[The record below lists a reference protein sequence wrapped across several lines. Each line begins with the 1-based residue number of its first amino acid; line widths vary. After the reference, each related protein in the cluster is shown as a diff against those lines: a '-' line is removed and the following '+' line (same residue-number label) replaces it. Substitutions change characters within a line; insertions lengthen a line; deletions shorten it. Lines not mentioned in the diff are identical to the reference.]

1 MSESMSRAV
10 LVALSLGVAVSRAG
24 AQAVAPA
31 VPADSAGVL
40 RLTLAQSVELAQA
53 RGQSAKAAVSAR
65 DEARWE
71 NRAFGARLKPQLL
84 FQGLLPSY
92 THSITPVVQPNGATQ
107 FFTLTQVQSTV
118 GLQLSQE
125 VPALG
130 GRVFLSSGV
139 TRIDLPG
146 VTNRATR
153 YFQTTPLAIG
163 IEQNLFRPRTLR
175 WDAREQDL
183 RSTVADRQY
192 LEAREDVAA
201 NAAGAFFDLYAADAA
216 LENAATNAAVNDTLF
231 VLSKGRY
238 EVGKIGEN
246 DLLQSELATL
256 RARTA
261 LDGARLE
268 RDRAEAQLKRL
279 IDYRGPA
286 RLTVAQPADAPAFEA
301 DTARAVAAALR
312 NASQIE
318 NYDLQRVQA
327 RRRLAAARLN
337 NGPGATVTASA
348 GLNQTADAFGN
359 SYRSPLGSQAFQ
371 LSVAMPIVQWGAGH
385 AEVEAARAEGDRVES
400 ASRASREQIMENAH
414 FTALQLAQSRRQLLI
429 AAKADTVA
437 AKRFEVAKNRYV
449 IGKIDI
455 GALYIAQSEKDQAR
469 LSYVQSLSGFWG
481 SYYRLRRVTL
491 YDFAA
496 DREIR

>member
-1 MSESMSRAV
+1 MSESMRRLAV
-10 LVALSLGVAVSRAG
+10 LTVLTTLVAGRAA
-24 AQAVAPA
+24 AQT
-31 VPADSAGVL
+31 VPADSAGVI

-53 RGQSAKAAVSAR
+53 RGQSARAATSAR
-65 DEARWE
+65 DEARW
-71 NRAFGARLKPQLL
+71 NARAFGARLKPQLA

-92 THSITPVVQPNGATQ
+92 THSITPVVQPDGATQ

-118 GLQLSQE
+118 GVQLSQE
-125 VPALG
+125 VPSLG

-146 VTNRATR
+146 VTGRATR
-153 YFQTTPLAIG
+153 YFQTTPLAVG
-163 IEQNLFRPRTLR
+163 IEQSLFRPRTLH
-175 WDAREQDL
+175 WDAREQEL
-183 RSTVADRQY
+183 RSTVADRQF

-201 NAAGAFFDLYAADAA
+201 TAAGAFFDLYAADAA
-216 LENAATNAAVNDTLF
+216 LANAATNSAVNDTLY

-268 RDRAEAQLKRL
+268 RDRAEAALKRL

-286 RLTVAQPADAPAFEA
+286 RLAVAQPSDAPAFDA

-318 NYDLQRVQA
+318 SFDLQRVQA
-327 RRRLAAARLN
+327 RRRLDAARLN

-348 GLNQTADAFGN
+348 GLNQTADVFG
-359 SYRSPLGSQAFQ
+359 SAYRAPLGSQAFQ
-371 LSVAMPIVQWGAGH
+371 LQVAMPLVQWGAGH
-385 AEVEAARAEGDRVES
+385 AEVEAARAEGERVES
-400 ASRASREQIMENAH
+400 ASRASRELLVENAH
-414 FTALQLAQSRRQLLI
+414 FAALQLAQSRRQLLTS
-429 AAKADTVA
+429 AKADTVA

-469 LSYVQSLSGFWG
+469 LAYVQSLSGFWG

-491 YDFAA
+491 YDFAT